1 VKNVK
6 LELADVVRQF
16 RDAHAA
22 QFAGVMLP
30 SQRKALNDIAGC
42 MTPAMGGH
50 RYRCQ
55 DCDTEFWICHGCRNR
70 SCPKCHGRQMQ
81 EWLACREAELLP
93 CGYYHLVATVP
104 EQLRYAFLS
113 DQKAMYAL
121 LMKTVAGAVIDLVRS
136 EKRIGATPGILMI
149 LHTWTRQMT
158 YHPHVHLLIT
168 AGGVSDDGRHWLA
181 GPDKFLLPVRALSK
195 IIGARF
201 RDALESQ
208 RPEVFRTLPRKTWK
222 RAWCCYCKPYGH
234 GKQAVLRYLA
244 RYAFRIAITNARL
257 VAMDAT
263 HVTFRYKDREAN
275 QWRTCRLT
283 GVEFLRRFLMHVLP
297 KGFHKARYYGLWH
310 HSKRLL
316 QQRARLL
323 LMLESP
329 PEPGMTMTVA
339 DVGAEAQRAADDR
352 YVGSEGSAG
361 GFRARCPHCGSDR
374 VAHLAEVHRGRSP

>member
-1 VKNVK
+1 MKNAK

-16 RDAHAA
+16 QDAHAA
-22 QFAGVMLP
+22 QFGHVMLP
-30 SQRKALNDIAGC
+30 SQKKALDDIAGC
-42 MTPAMGGH
+42 MTPSMGGH

-55 DCDTEFWICHGCRNR
+55 DCGDDFWICHGCRNR

-81 EWLACREAELLP
+81 DWLARREAELLP
-93 CGYYHLVATVP
+93 CGYYHMVSTVP
-104 EQLRYAFLS
+104 EQLRHAFLS
-113 DQKAMYAL
+113 DQKFMYSL
-121 LMKTVAGAVIDLVRS
+121 LMKTVAGAVIDLARS

-149 LHTWTRQMT
+149 LHTWTGQIT

-181 GPDKFLLPVRALSK
+181 GPEGFLLPVRAMSK
-195 IIGARF
+195 IVGARF
-201 RDALESQ
+201 RDALAKEK
-208 RPEVFRTLPRKTWK
+208 PDVFRTLPRKTWK

-234 GKQAVLRYLA
+234 GKQAVLQYLA
-244 RYAFRIAITNARL
+244 RYAFRIAITNARIIT
-257 VAMDAT
+257 MDAT

-310 HSKRLL
+310 YSKRLL

-323 LMLESP
+323 LALKSRAKVEVP
-329 PEPGMTMTVA
+329 MTVA
-339 DVGAEAQRAADDR
+339 DVGSEAQRAADDR
-352 YVGSEGSAG
+352 YIGSESSAD

-374 VAHLAEVHRGRSP
+374 VVHLEEVPRGRSP

>member
-1 VKNVK
+1 MKNVK

-22 QFAGVMLP
+22 QFASVMLP
-30 SQRKALNDIAGC
+30 SQRKALSDIAGC

-50 RYRCQ
+50 RYRCP

-81 EWLACREAELLP
+81 VWLAGREAELLP

-104 EQLRYAFLS
+104 EQLRHAFLA
-113 DQKAMYAL
+113 DQKFMYAL

-136 EKRIGATPGILMI
+136 EKRIGATPGVLMI
-149 LHTWTRQMT
+149 LHTWTGQMT

-168 AGGVSDDGRHWLA
+168 AGGISDDGRHWLA
-181 GPDKFLLPVRALSK
+181 GPDNFLLPVRAVSK
-195 IIGARF
+195 IIAARF
-201 RDALESQ
+201 RDALESAK
-208 RPEVFRTLPRKTWK
+208 PDLFRALPRKTWK

-234 GKQAVLRYLA
+234 GKQAVLQYLA
-244 RYAFRIAITNARL
+244 RYAFRIAITNARI

-263 HVTFRYKDREAN
+263 HVTFRHKDREAN

-310 HSKRLL
+310 HSKRPL

-329 PEPGMTMTVA
+329 AETSSTMTVA
-339 DVGAEAQRAADDR
+339 DVGAEPQHAAKDC
-352 YVGSEGSAG
+352 YVGTDDSPD
-361 GFRARCPHCGSDR
+361 GFRPRCPHCGSNR
-374 VAHLAEVHRGRSP
+374 VMHLAEVPRGRSP

>member
-30 SQRKALNDIAGC
+30 SQRKALCDIAGC

-50 RYRCQ
+50 RYRCS
-55 DCDTEFWICHGCRNR
+55 DCNTEFWICHGCRNR

-81 EWLACREAELLP
+81 QWLARREAELLP
-93 CGYYHLVATVP
+93 CGHYHLVATVP
-104 EQLRYAFLS
+104 EQLRHAFLS
-113 DQKAMYAL
+113 DQKAMYSL

-208 RPEVFRTLPRKTWK
+208 RPKVFRALPRKTWK
-222 RAWCCYCKPYGH
+222 RAWCCHCKPYGH

-244 RYAFRIAITNARL
+244 RYAFRIAITNARI

-275 QWRTCRLT
+275 LWRTCRLT

-316 QQRARLL
+316 QQRAGLL

-339 DVGAEAQRAADDR
+339 DVGAEAQRAADDH
-352 YVGSEGSAG
+352 YVGSESSAD
-361 GFRARCPHCGSDR
+361 GFRPRCPHCDSDR
-374 VAHLAEVHRGRSP
+374 VVHLAEVPRGRSP

>member
-1 VKNVK
+1 MQNAK

-22 QFAGVMLP
+22 QFAQVMLP
-30 SQRKALNDIAGC
+30 SQRKALEDIAGC

-55 DCDTEFWICHGCRNR
+55 DCGDEFWICHGCRNR

-81 EWLACREAELLP
+81 EWLARREAELLP

-104 EQLRYAFLS
+104 EQLRHAFLA
-113 DQKAMYAL
+113 DQKFMYSL
-121 LMKTVAGAVIDLVRS
+121 LMKTVAAAVIDLARD

-149 LHTWTRQMT
+149 LHTWTGQMT
-158 YHPHVHLLIT
+158 YHPHVHLLVT

-181 GPDKFLLPVRALSK
+181 APGKFLLPVRALSK
-195 IIGARF
+195 IVAARF
-201 RDALESQ
+201 RDALEKAK
-208 RPEVFRTLPRKTWK
+208 PEVFRSLPRKTWK

-234 GKQAVLRYLA
+234 GKQAVLQYLA
-244 RYAFRIAITNARL
+244 RYAFRIAITNARI
-257 VAMDAT
+257 VAMDDT

-283 GVEFLRRFLMHVLP
+283 GVEFLRRLLMHVLP
-297 KGFHKARYYGLWH
+297 KGFHKVRYYGLWH
-310 HSKRLL
+310 YSKRPL

-323 LMLESP
+323 LLLESP
-329 PEPGMTMTVA
+329 AEAAVPMAVA
-339 DVGAEAQRAADDR
+339 DVGAEAERMADDR
-352 YVGSEGSAG
+352 YVGTEASED
-361 GFRARCPHCGSDR
+361 GFRPRCPHCRSDR
-374 VAHLAEVHRGRSP
+374 VIHLAEVPRGQSP

>member
-1 VKNVK
+1 MKNTK
-6 LELADVVRQF
+6 LELSDVVRQF

-22 QFAGVMLP
+22 QFGHVIMP
-30 SQRKALNDIAGC
+30 SQKKALDDIADC

-55 DCDTEFWICHGCRNR
+55 DCSNDFWICHGCRNR
-70 SCPKCHGRQMQ
+70 SCPKCHGRQTQ
-81 EWLACREAELLP
+81 EWLAQREAELLP

-104 EQLRYAFLS
+104 EQLRHAFLS
-113 DQKAMYAL
+113 DQKFMYSL
-121 LMKTVAGAVIDLVRS
+121 LMKTVAGAVVDLARS

-149 LHTWTRQMT
+149 LHTWTAQMT
-158 YHPHVHLLIT
+158 YHPHAHLLVT

-181 GPDKFLLPVRALSK
+181 APDKFLLPVRALSK
-195 IIGARF
+195 IVSARF
-201 RDALESQ
+201 RDALEKAK
-208 RPEVFRTLPRKTWK
+208 PEVFRSLPRKTWK

-234 GKQAVLRYLA
+234 GKQAVLQYLA
-244 RYAFRIAITNARL
+244 RYAFRIAITNARI

-275 QWRTCRLT
+275 RWRTCRLT

-310 HSKRLL
+310 HSKRPL

-323 LMLESP
+323 LALETP
-329 PEPGMTMTVA
+329 TEAITPVTVA
-339 DVGAEAQRAADDR
+339 DVGVEAQHMADNRD
-352 YVGSEGSAG
+352 VGSETPDDAVHP
-361 GFRARCPHCGSDR
+361 RCPHCGSDR
-374 VAHLAEVHRGRSP
+374 VVHLAEVSRGQSP

>member
-1 VKNVK
+1 MKNVPW
-6 LELADVVRQF
+6 ELADVVRQF

-22 QFAGVMLP
+22 QCAGVMLP
-30 SQRKALNDIAGC
+30 SQKKAINDIAGC

-50 RYRCQ
+50 RYRCR
-55 DCDTEFWICHGCRNR
+55 DCNNEFWICHGCRNR

-81 EWLACREAELLP
+81 EWLAQREAELLP

-104 EQLRYAFLS
+104 EQLRHAFLS
-113 DQKAMYAL
+113 DQKFMYGL
-121 LMKTVAGAVIDLVRS
+121 LMKIVARAVIDLARN

-149 LHTWTRQMT
+149 LHTWTGQMT
-158 YHPHVHLLIT
+158 YHPHVHLLVT

-181 GPDKFLLPVRALSK
+181 GPEGFLLPVRSLSK
-195 IIGARF
+195 IVAARF
-201 RDALESQ
+201 RDALEKEK
-208 RPEVFRTLPRKTWK
+208 PEVFNSLPRKTWK

-234 GKQAVLRYLA
+234 GRQAVLQYLA
-244 RYAFRIAITNARL
+244 RYAFRIAITNARIL
-257 VAMDAT
+257 AVDAT

-275 QWRTCRLT
+275 CWRTCRLT

-323 LMLESP
+323 LALESP
-329 PEPGMTMTVA
+329 RKAALLLVVA
-339 DVGAEAQRAADDR
+339 EMAADAQRGLDDDSVGSDDAAD
-352 YVGSEGSAG
+352 
-361 GFRARCPHCGSDR
+361 GFRPRCPHCGGDR
-374 VAHLAEVHRGRSP
+374 VIHLEEVPRGQSP